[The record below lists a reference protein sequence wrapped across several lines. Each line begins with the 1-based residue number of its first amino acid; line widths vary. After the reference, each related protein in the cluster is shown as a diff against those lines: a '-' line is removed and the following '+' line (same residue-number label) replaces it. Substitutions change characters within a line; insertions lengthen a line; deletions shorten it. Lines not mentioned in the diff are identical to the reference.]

1 VGCHRNTI
9 NFRAALYVL
18 THCLIARVATLICP
32 FCGHKA
38 VETMP
43 ETYCQHF
50 YDCKGCGTV
59 LRPKKGDCCVYCS
72 YADVKCPPRQI
83 EEALEKQGQ
92 RS

>member
-9 NFRAALYVL
+9 NFEAVIPVLSNGLIVLVAA
-18 THCLIARVATLICP
+18 LICP

-50 YDCKGCGTV
+50 YDCKGCGTL
-59 LRPKKGDCCVYCS
+59 LRPKQGDCCVYCS
-72 YADVKCPPRQI
+72 YADAKRPPRQI
-83 EEALEKQGQ
+83 EEATRL
-92 RS
+92 